1 VSMPEAVDVVDAHHW
16 SNEIGKRAPNILT
29 FIRLLLVPVFVVF
42 LIDPT
47 PTGNMWAAGI
57 FVFASLTDWLDGYL
71 ARVFNA
77 ESILGTLMDPLADK
91 ILVTAALI
99 MLAADPN
106 GARAPAWI
114 VVVLLSRDMIITGL
128 RSLAATQGTVVAAS
142 RWAKHKTAWSM
153 LAIAF
158 LLVGE
163 PYVVAGIL
171 IDFQLTG
178 IVFLWIALIYS
189 VTTGVDYFLRL
200 RGMFT

>member
-1 VSMPEAVDVVDAHHW
+1 
-16 SNEIGKRAPNILT
+16 
-29 FIRLLLVPVFVVF
+29 
-42 LIDPT
+42 
-47 PTGNMWAAGI
+47 
-57 FVFASLTDWLDGYL
+57 
-71 ARVFNA
+71 
-77 ESILGTLMDPLADK
+77 MDPLADK

-106 GARAPAWI
+106 GARAPAWM

-163 PYVVAGIL
+163 PYVVAGVL